1 MPQLVNR
8 GLNLKFALATFL
20 CSLVSITVLSGCA
33 VQEQWAATGGSR
45 ADGTVALSYE
55 YGEFQEPEVD
65 DEQGVQLAASRCA
78 VWGYTGSDPFG
89 GVIRKCEAF
98 GGYGNCL
105 SWLVTKNY
113 QCTGAPSPS
122 NVPQTAAA
130 ASSTA
135 HVAAASTY
143 QGPPVINSVPPPSN
157 LVNASAPVAG
167 NPPSSSQ
174 VVNPNALTNKRTSF
188 DNWDGSAN

>member
-1 MPQLVNR
+1 
-8 GLNLKFALATFL
+8 LKFAVAKLV
-20 CSLVSITVLSGCA
+20 CSLVSIAFLSGCA

-45 ADGTVALSYE
+45 ADGTVQLSYE

-65 DEQGVQLAASRCA
+65 DAQGVELAASRCA
-78 VWGYTGSDPFG
+78 AWGYTGSDPFG

-105 SWLVTKNY
+105 SWFVTKNY
-113 QCTGAPSPS
+113 QCTGAPSSS
-122 NVPQTAAA
+122 NSPQIAGAAA
-130 ASSTA
+130 PTA

-143 QGPPVINSVPPPSN
+143 QGPPGINSVPPPSN
-157 LVNASAPVAG
+157 VVNASASVAP
-167 NPPSSSQ
+167 NPPSSPP

-188 DNWDGSAN
+188 ENW

>member
-1 MPQLVNR
+1 
-8 GLNLKFALATFL
+8 LKFAVAIFV
-20 CSLVSITVLSGCA
+20 CCLVGIAFLSGCA

-45 ADGTVALSYE
+45 ADGTVELAYE
-55 YGEFQEPEVD
+55 YGGFEKPEVD
-65 DEQGVQLAASRCA
+65 EEQGVELAASRCA
-78 VWGYTGSDPFG
+78 AWGYPASEPFG
-89 GVIRKCEAF
+89 SAMKKCEMV

-105 SWLVTKNY
+105 RWLVTRSY
-113 QCTGAPSPS
+113 QCVGAPSTS

-130 ASSTA
+130 TASTA

-143 QGPPVINSVPPPSN
+143 QGLPAINSVPPPTNS
-157 LVNASAPVAG
+157 VHASAPVAG
-167 NPPSSSQ
+167 NPPSSPP